1 MKIRIFLST
10 LVLIGLMTSCE
21 KDFLETK
28 PTDQTSTADA
38 FSTTKNAWAAVNG
51 IHRYMFSQIFGQQ
64 SQGGQSGNML
74 YMDIFGDDVVFP
86 NVSNSWLRDEYQW
99 LSFSNPSRYSNLYN
113 YGFYYAII
121 GNANMIIANV
131 DGAAGE
137 QKDKDAIK
145 AQALTYRAW
154 SYFNLVQMFGKRY
167 VAGQAN
173 SDLGVPL
180 ILEPT
185 TEAAP
190 RSSVAEVYAQIDK
203 DINEAIN
210 LFSSA
215 SYKRPTKSDF
225 DANVAK
231 GIKARIALTK
241 QDWATAAQV
250 AKEAR
255 SGYPLMS
262 RADYVKGFNNYD
274 NQEWLW
280 GSRIIQAETNYF
292 YSFFAYMS
300 MNYNSTAIR
309 STPKTIFS
317 VLYDKISETDIR
329 KTLFDPTG
337 KNTVDFP
344 LPASSYARVPYQHK
358 KFLVNDPSSSIGDVP
373 YMRAAELYLIEA
385 EALAAQGKDS
395 EAATV
400 LHEMVVT
407 RDPSYVKSSNTGA
420 ALLEEIRVQRRI
432 ELWGE
437 GFRFYDLKRTDSK
450 LDRRGGNHN
459 ASYTSGLMQVEPG
472 DKRWQLP
479 IPQNEIERTNG
490 LVVQNPL

>member
-28 PTDQTSTADA
+28 PTRQTATTDA

-51 IHRYMFSQIFGQQ
+51 IHRYMYSQIFGSQP
-64 SQGGQSGNML
+64 QGGQSGNML
-74 YMDIFGDDVVFP
+74 YMDIYGEDLVFP
-86 NVSNSWLRDEYQW
+86 NVANSGLQNEYKW
-99 LSFSNPSRYSNLYN
+99 IANTNPNTASNLYN

-121 GNANMIIANV
+121 GNANMIIANI
-131 DGAAGE
+131 DGAVGD

-154 SYFNLVQMFGKRY
+154 SYFNLVQMFGKRF

-180 ILEPT
+180 VLAPT
-185 TEAAP
+185 TEPAA
-190 RSSVAEVYAQIDK
+190 RNTVAEVYAQVDK
-203 DINEAIN
+203 DINEAIG
-210 LFSSA
+210 LFTSA
-215 SYKRPTKSDF
+215 NYTRPNKSNF
-225 DANVAK
+225 NINVAK
-231 GIKARIALTK
+231 GIKARIALVK
-241 QDWATAAQV
+241 QDWATAAQM

-255 SGYPLMS
+255 TGFPLMS
-262 RADYVKGFNNYD
+262 AADYTKGFNDYGNA
-274 NQEWLW
+274 EWLW
-280 GSRIIQAETNYF
+280 GSRIISAETNYF

-300 MNYNSTAIR
+300 VNFNSTAIR
-309 STPKTIFS
+309 ATPKVIFS
-317 VLYDKISETDIR
+317 VLYNKMSDTDIR

-337 KNTVDFP
+337 KNTADFP
-344 LPASSYARVPYQHK
+344 LPTTAYTRPPYLHK
-358 KFLVNDPSSSIGDVP
+358 KFKVTDPASSIGDVP

-395 EAATV
+395 DAATV
-400 LHEMVVT
+400 LRELVVT
-407 RDPSYVKSSNTGA
+407 RDPAYVKSTKTGD

-437 GFRFYDLKRTDSK
+437 GFRFYDLKRTNSK

-459 ASYTSGLMQVEPG
+459 ASFTNGVMEVEPG

-479 IPQNEIERTNG
+479 IPQGEIERTNG
-490 LVVQNPL
+490 LEVQNPL

>member
-1 MKIRIFLST
+1 MKGKLIILSIFFAG
-10 LVLIGLMTSCE
+10 LISSC
-21 KDFLETK
+21 KQDFLETK

-74 YMDIFGDDVVFP
+74 YMDIYGDDLVFP
-86 NVSNSWLRDEYQW
+86 NVANSWLRNEYQW
-99 LSFSNPSRYSNLYN
+99 VSLSNPSAYSNLYN
-113 YGFYYAII
+113 YGFYFAII

-131 DGAAGE
+131 DGAIGDQSE
-137 QKDKDAIK
+137 KDAIK

-154 SYFNLVQMFGKRY
+154 SYFNMVQLYGKRY

-173 SDLGVPL
+173 DGLGVPL
-180 ILEPT
+180 VLVPT
-185 TEAAP
+185 TEPAP
-190 RSSVAEVYAQIDK
+190 RSTVAEVYAQIDK
-203 DINEAIN
+203 DINEAIS
-210 LFSSA
+210 LFGSA
-215 SYKRPTKSDF
+215 NYRRPDKSNF
-225 DANVAK
+225 DGNVAK

-241 QDWATAAQV
+241 QDWATAAQM

-274 NQEWLW
+274 NNEWMW
-280 GSRIIQAETNYF
+280 SSRIIQSETNYF

-300 MNYNSTAIR
+300 ANFNSTAIR
-309 STPKTIFS
+309 STPKVMFS
-317 VLYDKISETDIR
+317 KLYNHMSDTDVR
-329 KTLFDPTG
+329 KSLFDPTG

-344 LPASSYARVPYQHK
+344 LPASNYGRFAYGQK
-358 KFLVNDPSSSIGDVP
+358 KFRVNDPSSSIGDVP

-385 EALAAQGKDS
+385 EALAMQGKESEAKDVLYEIAVSRDS
-395 EAATV
+395 E
-400 LHEMVVT
+400 
-407 RDPSYVKSSNTGA
+407 YKKSENSGQ
-420 ALLEEIRVQRRI
+420 ALVEEIWWQRRM

-437 GFRFYDLKRTDSK
+437 GFRFYDLKRTGSK
-450 LDRRGGNHN
+450 LDRTGGNHN
-459 ASYTSGLMQVEPG
+459 ASYTNGLMEVDPS

-479 IPQNEIERTNG
+479 IPQSEIDRTNG

>member
-51 IHRYMFSQIFGQQ
+51 IHRYMFSQIFGNQ

-74 YMDIFGDDVVFP
+74 YVDIFGDDVVFP

-131 DGAAGE
+131 DAAAGD
-137 QKDKDAIK
+137 QKEKEAIK

-154 SYFNLVQMFGKRY
+154 SYFNLVQLFGKRY

-185 TEAAP
+185 TEPAP
-190 RSSVAEVYAQIDK
+190 RSTVAEVYAQIDK
-203 DINEAIN
+203 DINEAIS
-210 LFSSA
+210 LFTSSA
-215 SYKRPTKSDF
+215 YKRPSKSDF
-225 DANVAK
+225 DGNVAK
-231 GIKARIALTK
+231 GIKARVALTK
-241 QDWATAAQV
+241 QDWATAAQM

-255 SGYPLMS
+255 IGYTLMS
-262 RADYVKGFNNYD
+262 QADYVKGFNNYD
-274 NQEWLW
+274 NAEWLW

-300 MNYNSTAIR
+300 FNFNSTAIR
-309 STPKTIFS
+309 ACPKTIYS
-317 VLYDKISETDIR
+317 VLYDKISGTDIR

-344 LPASSYARVPYQHK
+344 LPSTAYARVPYQQK

-459 ASYTSGLMQVEPG
+459 ASYTAGLMEVAPG

-479 IPQNEIERTNG
+479 IPQSEIERTNG